1 MPKLIFEGEEIT
13 VKANESC
20 VEPGESLGIPFSCTD
35 GNCGTCL
42 VRVKKG
48 LENLS
53 PWTKQEEDFGLDKDE
68 RLLCQARIISGE
80 VEVEL

>member
-1 MPKLIFEGEEIT
+1 MPKLIFEGEEVT
-13 VKANESC
+13 VKSDESC
-20 VEPGESLGIPFSCTD
+20 VEAGEKLGIPFSCSD

-53 PWTKQEEDFGLDKDE
+53 PWTKQEEDFGLDEDE
-68 RLLCQARIISGE
+68 RLLCQVRITSGE